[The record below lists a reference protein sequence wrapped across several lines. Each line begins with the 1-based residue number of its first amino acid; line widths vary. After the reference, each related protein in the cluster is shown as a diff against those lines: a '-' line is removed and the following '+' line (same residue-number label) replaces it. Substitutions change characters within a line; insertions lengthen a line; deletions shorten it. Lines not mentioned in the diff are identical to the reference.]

1 GRTDMGMLYRALGRV
16 EALTEDILPA
26 SLDSCILDGEE
37 SLPRDGAAL
46 ASLAERKRGAWT
58 EHAERLARLV
68 LEILKH
74 WHGLQKRFKG
84 NIDLAQTVALND
96 IKAQLGNLV
105 YPGFVRETP
114 GESLREYPRY
124 LKAIEQR
131 FEKIGAQLQR
141 DRVWSGELGGY
152 WEQYQARLK
161 KHQQEGKRD
170 PELIQYRWML
180 EEYRVS
186 LWAQQLG
193 TKMPVSD
200 KRLNK
205 QWSQVEP

>member
-1 GRTDMGMLYRALGRV
+1 
-16 EALTEDILPA
+16 
-26 SLDSCILDGEE
+26 
-37 SLPRDGAAL
+37 
-46 ASLAERKRGAWT
+46 
-58 EHAERLARLV
+58 
-68 LEILKH
+68 
-74 WHGLQKRFKG
+74 
-84 NIDLAQTVALND
+84 VALND

-114 GESLREYPRY
+114 AEWLKEYPRY

-141 DRVWSGELGGY
+141 DRVWSGELAGY
-152 WEQYQARLK
+152 WEQYQTRLK
-161 KHQQEGKRD
+161 KHLQEGKRD
-170 PELIQYRWML
+170 AELALYRWML

-193 TKMPVSD
+193 TRMAVSD